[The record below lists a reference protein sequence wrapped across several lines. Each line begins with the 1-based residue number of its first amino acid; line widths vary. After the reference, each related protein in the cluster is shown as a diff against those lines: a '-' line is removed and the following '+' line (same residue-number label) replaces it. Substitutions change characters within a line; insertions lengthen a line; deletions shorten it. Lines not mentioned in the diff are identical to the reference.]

1 MSANAEFRQLIT
13 LLIDLNN
20 YETEAEQLAALE
32 LRLVE
37 AELNP
42 TCLDFDDLR
51 HALKLLG
58 KVNLEGREWQETPSE
73 LKSYF

>member
-1 MSANAEFRQLIT
+1 MSANAEFRELIT

-42 TCLDFDDLR
+42 TCLDFDDLK
-51 HALKLLG
+51 HALQLLS
-58 KVNLEGREWQETPSE
+58 KVNLEGRQWQETPSE
-73 LKSYF
+73 LESYF